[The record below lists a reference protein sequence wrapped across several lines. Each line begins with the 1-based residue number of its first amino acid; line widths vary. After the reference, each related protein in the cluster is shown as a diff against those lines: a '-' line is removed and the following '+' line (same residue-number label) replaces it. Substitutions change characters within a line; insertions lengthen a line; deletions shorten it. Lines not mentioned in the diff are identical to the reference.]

1 MRWVIGDVHGML
13 QPLATLL
20 LAVRAEDADARF
32 YFVGDYVN
40 RGPDSRSVIDLLIAL
55 KREGRARMVRGNHDD
70 IFDLLVNGQCYAEA
84 SADADPL
91 VAFNWFMQFGLG
103 ATLKSYEIDPTE
115 IREVMH
121 RPSRAKLRSLMNGV
135 PEGHRQ
141 FIRNLEPVIEEPDF
155 VVAHGMW
162 EIHQRNDEA
171 SVGAS
176 LVAQA
181 DRRHKLLWG
190 RYGDAEL
197 AAPKAWT
204 RPMFFGHT
212 PVGNY
217 ASMRGGRLVPIVGP
231 SIVLLDTAAALGP
244 TGRLTAYCIES
255 GRFLQADP
263 HGRPVS
269 AEAAVE
275 AK

>member
-20 LAVRAEDADARF
+20 LAVRAEDAEAHF

-55 KREGRARMVRGNHDD
+55 KREGAARFVRGNHDD
-70 IFDLLVNGQCYAEA
+70 IFDFLLNGHCYADPA
-84 SADADPL
+84 ADADPL
-91 VAFNWFMQFGLG
+91 IAFNWFMQFGLDS
-103 ATLKSYEIDPTE
+103 TLKSYAIDAAE
-115 IREVMH
+115 LREVMH
-121 RPSRAKLRSLMNGV
+121 RPSRAKLRSVMNAV
-135 PEGHRQ
+135 PEEHRQ
-141 FIRNLEPVIEEPDF
+141 FIRNLEPLIQDPDII
-155 VVAHGMW
+155 VAHAMW
-162 EIHQRNDEA
+162 EIHERNDEA
-171 SVGAS
+171 FVSTGLAGH
-176 LVAQA
+176 AA
-181 DRRHKLLWG
+181 RRHKLLWG

-217 ASMRGGRLVPIVGP
+217 TSTRSHRLVPIAGP

-244 TGRLTAYCIES
+244 TGRLTAYCVEN

-263 HGRPVS
+263 LGRPVKPQPA
-269 AEAAVE
+269 AEA
-275 AK
+275 K